1 MKKKQLLSILLT
13 AVMALSLTACG
24 NSGNTPQESAAS
36 NSTTTPSTESAQPAG
51 TEAADTSS
59 QADPFG
65 KYADPLEI
73 HFVRA
78 TDDTIETNV
87 LANLPGQ
94 TLEDNFWLD
103 TYEEE
108 LGIKVVYDWI
118 VKGDDEFNQ
127 KMNVSMASED
137 LPDVMCVT
145 STQMMQLID
154 AGLVQEM
161 GPVFEQYATDF
172 TKEVMYQEGDS
183 PFLAG
188 QKDGVQY
195 GLPVTGGSVDSVD
208 LMWIRTDWLEKLN
221 LEVPTTMDEVM
232 NMIDQFVNADFD
244 GNGQKDTVGIGIAG
258 TSLLGGGFGGL
269 RGFFNAYGAYP
280 GIWVEKDG
288 QLAYGAIQPECK
300 TALAALHDM
309 YEKGYID
316 AEFGVKD
323 STKAGE
329 SAAAGKCGFSFG

>member
-36 NSTTTPSTESAQPAG
+36 NSTTTPSTESSQPAG

-118 VKGDDEFNQ
+118 VKGDDELIISRDDVFIVNIPH
-127 KMNVSMASED
+127 NV
-137 LPDVMCVT
+137 VVT
-145 STQMMQLID
+145 MVPYQEMKENIFTNIDSAVLID
-154 AGLVQEM
+154 
-161 GPVFEQYATDF
+161 P
-172 TKEVMYQEGDS
+172 
-183 PFLAG
+183 
-188 QKDGVQY
+188 
-195 GLPVTGGSVDSVD
+195 
-208 LMWIRTDWLEKLN
+208 WRRN
-221 LEVPTTMDEVM
+221 
-232 NMIDQFVNADFD
+232 
-244 GNGQKDTVGIGIAG
+244 
-258 TSLLGGGFGGL
+258 
-269 RGFFNAYGAYP
+269 YP
-280 GIWVEKDG
+280 I
-288 QLAYGAIQPECK
+288 
-300 TALAALHDM
+300 HR
-309 YEKGYID
+309 
-316 AEFGVKD
+316 
-323 STKAGE
+323 SR
-329 SAAAGKCGFSFG
+329 SRH

>member
-103 TYEEE
+103 TTRKSWESKLYMTG
-108 LGIKVVYDWI
+108 LLKAM
-118 VKGDDEFNQ
+118 
-127 KMNVSMASED
+127 MN
-137 LPDVMCVT
+137 
-145 STQMMQLID
+145 ST
-154 AGLVQEM
+154 
-161 GPVFEQYATDF
+161 
-172 TKEVMYQEGDS
+172 
-183 PFLAG
+183 
-188 QKDGVQY
+188 
-195 GLPVTGGSVDSVD
+195 
-208 LMWIRTDWLEKLN
+208 R
-221 LEVPTTMDEVM
+221 
-232 NMIDQFVNADFD
+232 
-244 GNGQKDTVGIGIAG
+244 
-258 TSLLGGGFGGL
+258 
-269 RGFFNAYGAYP
+269 R
-280 GIWVEKDG
+280 
-288 QLAYGAIQPECK
+288 
-300 TALAALHDM
+300 
-309 YEKGYID
+309 
-316 AEFGVKD
+316 
-323 STKAGE
+323 
-329 SAAAGKCGFSFG
+329 

>member
-161 GPVFEQYATDF
+161 WPVF
-172 TKEVMYQEGDS
+172 
-183 PFLAG
+183 
-188 QKDGVQY
+188 
-195 GLPVTGGSVDSVD
+195 
-208 LMWIRTDWLEKLN
+208 
-221 LEVPTTMDEVM
+221 
-232 NMIDQFVNADFD
+232 
-244 GNGQKDTVGIGIAG
+244 
-258 TSLLGGGFGGL
+258 
-269 RGFFNAYGAYP
+269 
-280 GIWVEKDG
+280 
-288 QLAYGAIQPECK
+288 
-300 TALAALHDM
+300 
-309 YEKGYID
+309 
-316 AEFGVKD
+316 
-323 STKAGE
+323 
-329 SAAAGKCGFSFG
+329 

>member
-1 MKKKQLLSILLT
+1 
-13 AVMALSLTACG
+13 MALFSDSLRQFRQYPRR
-24 NSGNTPQESAAS
+24 NPQRPIPLPHHPPKA
-36 NSTTTPSTESAQPAG
+36 PQPAG

-94 TLEDNFWLD
+94 TLEDNSGWTPTRKSWESKLY
-103 TYEEE
+103 TTG
-108 LGIKVVYDWI
+108 LLKAMMNS
-118 VKGDDEFNQ
+118 NQ

-309 YEKGYID
+309 YEKRLH
-316 AEFGVKD
+316 
-323 STKAGE
+323 
-329 SAAAGKCGFSFG
+329 